1 MKNKFAYLL
10 KRGTT
15 WNHLK
20 PPRNYM
26 KPFETTWNQSY
37 CSIFVPKINYSQ
49 VAFIQILQPKVVFGQ
64 IWSPKLSFP
73 NWRKFGAG
81 VHCYILTS
89 NLIFIF
95 SKFCHSY
102 FFEQVWSQNL
112 KLSKLT
118 EIWYRCTLLCA
129 YHDFNIHFSKTFV
142 IHDFVDKFGPT
153 IWISSNWLKFHRR
166 VHCCMLITISM
177 FIFSKFCH

>member
-37 CSIFVPKINYSQ
+37 CSIFLLKINYSQ
-49 VAFIQILQPKVVFGQ
+49 VAFILILQPKVVFGQ

-73 NWRKFGAG
+73 NWPKFGAG
-81 VHCYILTS
+81 VHYYILIS
-89 NLIFIF
+89 NFLLFIF
-95 SKFCHSY
+95 FWASLVPKSKVIQINWNLVWVYITMCLSRFWYSFFHNFCHSWFCWQIWSY
-102 FFEQVWSQNL
+102 NLDFF
-112 KLSKLT
+112 KLT
-118 EIWYRCTLLCA
+118 EI
-129 YHDFNIHFSKTFV
+129 S
-142 IHDFVDKFGPT
+142 
-153 IWISSNWLKFHRR
+153 
-166 VHCCMLITISM
+166 
-177 FIFSKFCH
+177 